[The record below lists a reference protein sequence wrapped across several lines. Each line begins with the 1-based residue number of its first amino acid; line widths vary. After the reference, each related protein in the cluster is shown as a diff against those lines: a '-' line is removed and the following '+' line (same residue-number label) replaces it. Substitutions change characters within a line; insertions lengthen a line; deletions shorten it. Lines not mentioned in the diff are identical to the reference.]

1 MAWRVLVVED
11 DGLTRSS
18 VASALRLQG
27 LNVVGE
33 ASSASAAMQM
43 AREGN
48 PDLAVLDLD
57 LGAGPNGADI
67 AVALRRLNPAI
78 GIVILTTYDS
88 PRLISEQAPALP
100 PRSVFL
106 RKRDVQSVN
115 DLIRA
120 VRSSMEARKRGVEQ
134 KTSIVDEFTDGQLSI
149 MRAVAEG
156 LTNAEIARRRNVSER
171 AVEQMMH
178 RIAQRLDLPSAASTF
193 NQRVQITRAYLEMT
207 GNVAR

>member
-1 MAWRVLVVED
+1 MARHNDGMAWRVLVVED

-67 AVALRRLNPAI
+67 EI
-78 GIVILTTYDS
+78 G
-88 PRLISEQAPALP
+88 
-100 PRSVFL
+100 
-106 RKRDVQSVN
+106 
-115 DLIRA
+115 RA
-120 VRSSMEARKRGVEQ
+120 HV
-134 KTSIVDEFTDGQLSI
+134 
-149 MRAVAEG
+149 
-156 LTNAEIARRRNVSER
+156 
-171 AVEQMMH
+171 
-178 RIAQRLDLPSAASTF
+178 
-193 NQRVQITRAYLEMT
+193 
-207 GNVAR
+207 